1 MVDLTHY
8 PHSQAWLRLRVFR
21 TENQCFVHCSP
32 PMHSALDVYDIR
44 PDACSK
50 LPAIFALF
58 PVLSLWVCPC
68 TMKASLPLSTFD
80 GAYVR
85 KNTRLS
91 PPAQLNCSHSRVGE
105 PGNEAKQVV
114 AQDYIYYSYT
124 HCTHNCHH
132 VVQVHI
138 SQWSYIT
145 RLIPRLYPQ
154 EESLGMSLLYH
165 IL

>member
-1 MVDLTHY
+1 
-8 PHSQAWLRLRVFR
+8 
-21 TENQCFVHCSP
+21 
-32 PMHSALDVYDIR
+32 MHSALDVYDIR

-50 LPAIFALF
+50 LSTTFALF
-58 PVLSLWVCPC
+58 PVLSLWVCPR
-68 TMKASLPLSTFD
+68 TMNASLPLSTFD

-91 PPAQLNCSHSRVGE
+91 SPAQLNCSHSRAGE

-114 AQDYIYYSYT
+114 AQDYIYYIYT

-138 SQWSYIT
+138 SQWSYTT

-154 EESLGMSLLYH
+154 EESLGMRLLYH